1 MVYAYLQFFSFNL
14 LLLFKPVDKTH
25 NHAENIE
32 DGLVRV
38 VIVLKKPVY
47 LWEEF
52 EDTKGHEWGK
62 DRKVFTTSG
71 TYLWLFVTRIFHN
84 SQPSYGGNRKTFE
97 VMTSI

>member
-38 VIVLKKPVY
+38 VIVLNQCICEKNLKILKAMNEERTGKCLRQVEHICGY
-47 LWEEF
+47 L
-52 EDTKGHEWGK
+52 
-62 DRKVFTTSG
+62 
-71 TYLWLFVTRIFHN
+71 
-84 SQPSYGGNRKTFE
+84 
-97 VMTSI
+97 

>member
-1 MVYAYLQFFSFNL
+1 MVYACFQFFSFNL

-47 LWEEF
+47 L
-52 EDTKGHEWGK
+52 
-62 DRKVFTTSG
+62 
-71 TYLWLFVTRIFHN
+71 
-84 SQPSYGGNRKTFE
+84 
-97 VMTSI
+97 